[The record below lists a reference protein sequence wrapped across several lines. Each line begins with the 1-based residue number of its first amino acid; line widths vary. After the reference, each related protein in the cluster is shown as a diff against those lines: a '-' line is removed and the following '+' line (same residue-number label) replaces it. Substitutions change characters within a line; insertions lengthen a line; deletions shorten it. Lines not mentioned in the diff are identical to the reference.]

1 MAIAHLH
8 LDCTRWPARLLLSG
22 VALVVAITAIAL
34 AAEPQALR
42 TPGAV
47 LLLPAMVVLVALYA
61 VTGVVALRHPG
72 PGDTLGAAFGL
83 AAGAM
88 WCVEIFGGGPAR
100 LSRPAEVAVG
110 LTFSL
115 AAVGFSLAA
124 GPIASRRHRTWRA
137 AVRAGT
143 FAGLV
148 SGVVVFIFGVGMT
161 LLTLDLLGSRGDY
174 QAQLAHSQAPSMPAF
189 LVQDILAATCAHLVI
204 NAVLGLAGAG
214 LATLHPAATSV
225 ARRRRTSAE

>member
-1 MAIAHLH
+1 VTPA
-8 LDCTRWPARLLLSG
+8 RWPAHLLLSG
-22 VALVVAITAIAL
+22 LAMVVAITALAL
-34 AAEPQALR
+34 AAEPQALQ
-42 TPGAV
+42 TPGAIV
-47 LLLPAMVVLVALYA
+47 LPPAVAVLVALYA
-61 VTGVVALRHPG
+61 VVGVAALRHPG
-72 PGDTLGAAFGL
+72 RGDAVGATFGL

-115 AAVGFSLAA
+115 AAVGFSVAA
-124 GPIASRRHRTWRA
+124 GPIAALRHRTWRA

-148 SGVVVFIFGVGMT
+148 SGVVVFVFGVGMT

-174 QAQLAHSQAPSMPAF
+174 QAQLARSQAPSMPAF

-204 NAVLGLAGAG
+204 NAVLGLGGAG
-214 LATLHPAATSV
+214 LATLRSAATSV
-225 ARRRRTSAE
+225 TTRRRPSAE